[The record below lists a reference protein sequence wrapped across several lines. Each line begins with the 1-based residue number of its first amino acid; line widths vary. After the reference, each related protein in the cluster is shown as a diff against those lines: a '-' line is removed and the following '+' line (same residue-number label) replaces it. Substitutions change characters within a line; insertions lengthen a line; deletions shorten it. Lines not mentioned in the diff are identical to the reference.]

1 MRDLISANNKLIM
14 ALSTHE
20 FFKNNITNLNDII
33 YFKLVQFA
41 DGREKNTAP
50 KFYFFILVSILVRAC
65 SDQRTIII
73 DSSCLLKFKKKNFFC
88 QESAK

>member
-1 MRDLISANNKLIM
+1 M

-20 FFKNNITNLNDII
+20 FFKNNFTNLNDII

-41 DGREKNTAP
+41 DGREKKHSPNHIKKKLYK
-50 KFYFFILVSILVRAC
+50 KFYFFILVSILVRSC

-73 DSSCLLKFKKKNFFC
+73 DSSCLLKFKKKK
-88 QESAK
+88 ERAK